1 MNHVSLSLSSCDSI
15 KWILNIFCI
24 FSTAAFKSLID
35 DSDDESSA
43 ALALKEDAEG
53 DSLIDEDVDTPESSL
68 FNLEF
73 DEVWVWLSS
82 DWLSDWSF
90 LGFCI
95 DDPSNERKGFP
106 TKIYQHI

>member
-1 MNHVSLSLSSCDSI
+1 MNHESSLSSCDSI

-53 DSLIDEDVDTPESSL
+53 DKDKDDAEGDKENLDAVVDVDAEIT
-68 FNLEF
+68 
-73 DEVWVWLSS
+73 DV
-82 DWLSDWSF
+82 
-90 LGFCI
+90 
-95 DDPSNERKGFP
+95 
-106 TKIYQHI
+106 